1 MMIKVSQNI
10 ILSND
15 NWNNSFAL
23 SPLVLSD
30 PPTRVT
36 LQLTSVW
43 VTGATVSEGDTVA
56 FACSGSGG
64 QPTPTVTVV
73 SKDSSVQL
81 ATGLS
86 PLNHEENNVRCEDDG
101 VYTCSADNR
110 MGQSATTTATLYVN
124 CEYSERRELTD
135 Q

>member
-1 MMIKVSQNI
+1 MMIKVSQYI
-10 ILSND
+10 IMSND
-15 NWNNSFAL
+15 NWNIYFAF
-23 SPLVLSD
+23 SPLVFSD
-30 PPTRVT
+30 PPTGVT
-36 LQLTSVW
+36 LQLTSGSQ
-43 VTGATVSEGDTVA
+43 GATVSEGDAVT

-73 SKDSSVQL
+73 SKDSGVQL

-86 PLNHEENNVRCEDDG
+86 PLNHEENNVRCEDGGD
-101 VYTCSADNR
+101 YTCSADNR
-110 MGQSATTTATLYVN
+110 MGQPATTTATLYVN